1 MANDLEQTGDDLR
14 RLTKSP
20 KTTKHKAKFAF
31 ATDGTWVESET
42 LVEGETLDSVSSNRV
57 LSDASV
63 TLTKKKPFD
72 VLAEEL
78 LSEKSRGDRIRTC
91 DLVAPNDALYQA
103 ELHPEV

>member
-1 MANDLEQTGDDLR
+1 M
-14 RLTKSP
+14 
-20 KTTKHKAKFAF
+20 

-57 LSDASV
+57 LSDARV

-72 VLAEEL
+72 VLTEEPFL
-78 LSEKSRGDRIRTC
+78 EKSRGDRIRTC